1 LQQLTA
7 ALNID
12 QIDQDAVLGLAKQID
27 ENSTDSDEPRYAAA
41 RELLVGLGVDKVR
54 LKKARPTAQTVSRF
68 ILYLSEYLDISK
80 IIKLIN
86 EFPQIVCYSEENLEG
101 KRKYLELD
109 KKKFIELILKFPQIV
124 CYSEENLEGKRKY
137 LELDKKKF
145 IELILKFPPIVS
157 HSEENLEERRKYLEL
172 DKKRFIELILKCPP
186 IISHSEENLEGRRK
200 YLELDKKRFIE
211 LILKYPPIVGLSEEN
226 LEGRRKYLELDKKR
240 FIELILKCPP
250 IVGYGEENLE
260 RRRKY
265 LELDKKKFIEL
276 ILKFP
281 PIVGYS
287 EENLERKFSYYE
299 RHFGES
305 RMDII
310 NRVINGQVFLLSCSF
325 YTRIL
330 LRVKYASCFMN
341 ERVETL
347 DDVIRLINPKEDKF
361 LKMLR
366 GADLSEYAELRG
378 MSEVLKNTNGPVKSK
393 QR

>member
-1 LQQLTA
+1 MQQLTA

-86 EFPQIVCYSEENLEG
+86 E
-101 KRKYLELD
+101 
-109 KKKFIELILKFPQIV
+109 FPQIV

-260 RRRKY
+260 IRRKY

>member
-1 LQQLTA
+1 M
-7 ALNID
+7 D
-12 QIDQDAVLGLAKQID
+12 QIDHDAVLDLALQID
-27 ENSTDSDEPRYAAA
+27 EKSTYDDEPRYAAA
-41 RELLVGLGVDKVR
+41 RELLVSLGVDKVR
-54 LKKARPTAQTVSRF
+54 LKEVRPTAQTVSRF
-68 ILYLSEYLDISK
+68 ILYLSEYLGISK
-80 IIKLIN
+80 IVKLIN
-86 EFPQIVCYSEENLEG
+86 EFPQIVSLSEENLEG
-101 KRKYLELD
+101 R
-109 KKKFIELILKFPQIV
+109 
-124 CYSEENLEGKRKY
+124 RKY

-145 IELILKFPPIVS
+145 IELILKFPPIVNL
-157 HSEENLEERRKYLEL
+157 SEENLEGRRKYLEL
-172 DKKRFIELILKCPP
+172 DKKKFIELILKYPQIVGYSEENLEGRRKYLELDKKKFIELILKFPP
-186 IISHSEENLEGRRK
+186 IVGLSEENLEGRRKYLELDKKKFIELILKYPPVVGHSEENLEGRRK

-211 LILKYPPIVGLSEEN
+211 LILKYPPVVGHSEEN
-226 LEGRRKYLELDKKR
+226 LEG
-240 FIELILKCPP
+240 
-250 IVGYGEENLE
+250 
-260 RRRKY
+260 RRKY

-276 ILKFP
+276 ILKFSQ
-281 PIVGYS
+281 IISYS

-310 NRVINGQVFLLSCSF
+310 NRVINGQAFLLSCSF

-347 DDVIRLINPKEDKF
+347 DDVIRLICPKEDKF

>member
-1 LQQLTA
+1 MQQLTA

-109 KKKFIELILKFPQIV
+109 KKKFIELILKFP
-124 CYSEENLEGKRKY
+124 
-137 LELDKKKF
+137 
-145 IELILKFPPIVS
+145 PIVS
-157 HSEENLEERRKYLEL
+157 HSEENLEE
-172 DKKRFIELILKCPP
+172 
-186 IISHSEENLEGRRK
+186 
-200 YLELDKKRFIE
+200 
-211 LILKYPPIVGLSEEN
+211 
-226 LEGRRKYLELDKKR
+226 RRKYLELDKKR

>member
-1 LQQLTA
+1 MQQLTA

-109 KKKFIELILKFPQIV
+109 KKKFIELILKFP
-124 CYSEENLEGKRKY
+124 
-137 LELDKKKF
+137 
-145 IELILKFPPIVS
+145 PIVS

-186 IISHSEENLEGRRK
+186 I
-200 YLELDKKRFIE
+200 
-211 LILKYPPIVGLSEEN
+211 
-226 LEGRRKYLELDKKR
+226 
-240 FIELILKCPP
+240 
-250 IVGYGEENLE
+250 VGYGEENLE
-260 RRRKY
+260 IRRKY

>member
-1 LQQLTA
+1 M
-7 ALNID
+7 D
-12 QIDQDAVLGLAKQID
+12 QIDHDVVLNLALQMD
-27 ENSTDSDEPRYAAA
+27 EKSTDDDEPRYAAA
-41 RELLVGLGVDKVR
+41 RELLVGLGVDKIR
-54 LKKARPTAQTVSRF
+54 LKEVRPTAQTVSRS
-68 ILYLSEYLDISK
+68 ILYLSEHLGINE

-86 EFPQIVCYSEENLEG
+86 NFPQIAGLSEENLEG
-101 KRKYLELD
+101 RRKYLELG
-109 KKKFIELILKFPQIV
+109 KKRFIELILKYPQIV
-124 CYSEENLEGKRKY
+124 SPSEENLEG
-137 LELDKKKF
+137 
-145 IELILKFPPIVS
+145 
-157 HSEENLEERRKYLEL
+157 RRKYLEL
-172 DKKRFIELILKCPP
+172 DKKRFIELILKYPQ
-186 IISHSEENLEGRRK
+186 IVSLSEENLEGRRK

-240 FIELILKCPP
+240 FIELVLKYPQ
-250 IVGYGEENLE
+250 IVSYSEENLE

-287 EENLERKFSYYE
+287 EENLEGKRKYLELDKERFIELILKFPPIVSLSEENLERKFGYYE

-310 NRVINGQVFLLSCSF
+310 NRVINGQVFLLGCSF

-347 DDVIRLINPKEDKF
+347 DDVIRLIRPKEDRF

-366 GADLSEYAELRG
+366 GADLSKYAELRG

>member
-1 LQQLTA
+1 MQRLTA
-7 ALNID
+7 ALNMD
-12 QIDQDAVLGLAKQID
+12 QIDHDAVLDLALQID
-27 ENSTDSDEPRYAAA
+27 EKSTYDDEPRYAAA
-41 RELLVGLGVDKVR
+41 RELLVSLGVDKVR
-54 LKKARPTAQTVSRF
+54 LKEVRPTAQTVSRF
-68 ILYLSEYLDISK
+68 ILYLSEYLGISK
-80 IIKLIN
+80 IVKLIN
-86 EFPQIVCYSEENLEG
+86 EFPQIVS
-101 KRKYLELD
+101 
-109 KKKFIELILKFPQIV
+109 
-124 CYSEENLEGKRKY
+124 
-137 LELDKKKF
+137 
-145 IELILKFPPIVS
+145 
-157 HSEENLEERRKYLEL
+157 
-172 DKKRFIELILKCPP
+172 
-186 IISHSEENLEGRRK
+186 
-200 YLELDKKRFIE
+200 
-211 LILKYPPIVGLSEEN
+211 LSEEN
-226 LEGRRKYLELDKKR
+226 LEG
-240 FIELILKCPP
+240 
-250 IVGYGEENLE
+250 
-260 RRRKY
+260 RRKY

-281 PIVGYS
+281 PIVNLSEENLEGRRKYLELDKKKFIELILKYPPVVGHSEENLEGRRKYLELDKKKFIELILKFSQIISYS

-310 NRVINGQVFLLSCSF
+310 NRVINGQAFLLSCSF

-347 DDVIRLINPKEDKF
+347 DDVIRLICPKEDKF

>member
-1 LQQLTA
+1 M
-7 ALNID
+7 
-12 QIDQDAVLGLAKQID
+12 
-27 ENSTDSDEPRYAAA
+27 
-41 RELLVGLGVDKVR
+41 
-54 LKKARPTAQTVSRF
+54 
-68 ILYLSEYLDISK
+68 
-80 IIKLIN
+80 
-86 EFPQIVCYSEENLEG
+86 
-101 KRKYLELD
+101 
-109 KKKFIELILKFPQIV
+109 
-124 CYSEENLEGKRKY
+124 
-137 LELDKKKF
+137 
-145 IELILKFPPIVS
+145 
-157 HSEENLEERRKYLEL
+157 RRKYLEL
-172 DKKRFIELILKCPP
+172 DKKRFIELV
-186 IISHSEENLEGRRK
+186 
-200 YLELDKKRFIE
+200 
-211 LILKYPPIVGLSEEN
+211 LKYPQIVS
-226 LEGRRKYLELDKKR
+226 YS
-240 FIELILKCPP
+240 
-250 IVGYGEENLE
+250 EENLE

-287 EENLERKFSYYE
+287 EENLEGKRKYLELDKKRFIELILKFPPIVSLSEENLERKFGYYE

-310 NRVINGQVFLLSCSF
+310 NRVINGQVFLLGCSF

-347 DDVIRLINPKEDKF
+347 DDVIRLISPKEDKF

-366 GADLSEYAELRG
+366 GADLSKYAELRG